1 MMTPHTPGPWSAS
14 KTTTTMKNLP
24 ETKALELMREGRPLV
39 RMHTNDGLRWYVVP
53 GGWITDAIAQQ
64 ILRRS
69 DVQPQCDFPNCDQ
82 TFRLRN
88 NWRRP

>member
-1 MMTPHTPGPWSAS
+1 
-14 KTTTTMKNLP
+14 MKNLS
-24 ETKALELMREGRPLV
+24 ENVALELMRENRPLM
-39 RMHTNDGLRWYVVP
+39 RMHTTDGLRWYVVP

-69 DVQPQCDFPNCDQ
+69 DVQPQRDGLFPNCDQ
-82 TFRLRN
+82 TFRLKN